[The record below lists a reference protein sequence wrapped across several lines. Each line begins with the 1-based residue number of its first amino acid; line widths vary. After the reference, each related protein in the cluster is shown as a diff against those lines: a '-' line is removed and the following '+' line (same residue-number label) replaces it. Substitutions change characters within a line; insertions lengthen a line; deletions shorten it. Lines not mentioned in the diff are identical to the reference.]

1 MFIAIF
7 MFSAHLTHLQNSPQT
22 AQNVEA
28 EKRMRK
34 QKEMFDLSLNQKVC
48 CRITA
53 IPLLTSVVV
62 FNLYSLLR
70 SMLPITY
77 NVQFQGWLRINSS

>member
-1 MFIAIF
+1 

-53 IPLLTSVVV
+53 IPLLTSVIV
-62 FNLYSLLR
+62 FSLYKMQR
-70 SMLPITY
+70 SMLPTTY
-77 NVQFQGWLRINSS
+77 NVRLQS